1 MSPDYLWDT
10 MDIQALKL
18 ELVQQLV
25 STNDATVLTRVK
37 RLLELLRTG
46 PSGRSA
52 EDDEAMIA
60 ATAIFGENAY
70 ADNEP
75 DISGLVLKE
84 PEPIPVLRA
93 EVKRLVD
100 EVRDTQV
107 LSSVL
112 AFLRGDQD
120 ELLWRSVLSARAE
133 RAEADF
139 AAGRVYTQE
148 QVEAHFKAKR
158 AQ

>member
-1 MSPDYLWDT
+1 

-25 STNDATVLTRVK
+25 STNDATVLTKVK
-37 RLLELLRTG
+37 RLLELLRKG

-52 EDDEAMIA
+52 EDEEAMNA
-60 ATAIFGENAY
+60 AAAIFGENAY
-70 ADNEP
+70 AVDEP

-107 LSSVL
+107 LNSVL
-112 AFLRGDQD
+112 AFLRGDQHD
-120 ELLWRSVLSARAE
+120 LLWRSVMSARAE

-148 QVEAHFKAKR
+148 QVEAHLKTKR
-158 AQ
+158 AARVAFAR